1 MREHT
6 GYSGLMQ
13 GTTERTVQRSY
24 RIDNRHQQPIT
35 LQVLD
40 AVPVPLNSQITTTS
54 RYQPEPSDTA
64 WNGDQGTLAWTL
76 PLAAGASVRLEAQH
90 TIRYAKELRVQ
101 ERR

>member
-1 MREHT
+1 MPVQVVLALGASALT
-6 GYSGLMQ
+6 GQ
-13 GTTERTVQRSY
+13 V
-24 RIDNRHQQPIT
+24 IT
-35 LQVLD
+35 G